1 MDHIIYSFDEQLP
14 IFSMFI
20 LVLIITGVYL
30 IDVFPCR
37 VRKII
42 QTNIYLKHF
51 IGFLTMIFLVVIS
64 DIISKN
70 KSIGTIITKS
80 FFLYIIFIFY
90 TKTEIHFFI
99 LTLILLAIIY
109 ILILHKND
117 NVNKKKNLNNIEQK
131 KINIE
136 INRIIIINNILFIF
150 VVILIFLGFLIYM
163 GKKKYQYKD
172 KFNYVTFLLG
182 SQKCN
187 DKLFDIKILKSLKYS
202 FN

>member
-1 MDHIIYSFDEQLP
+1 MDNIYSFDENLP

-37 VRKII
+37 VRKFI
-42 QTNIYLKHF
+42 QSNIYLKHF
-51 IGFLTMIFLVVIS
+51 IGLLTMIFLVVIT
-64 DIISKN
+64 DIISIN
-70 KSIGTIITKS
+70 KSIGPIIIKS
-80 FFLYIIFIFY
+80 FILYIIFIFY

-99 LTLILLAIIY
+99 ITLILLAIIY
-109 ILILHKND
+109 ILVLHKN
-117 NVNKKKNLNNIEQK
+117 NINKKNINNIEQK
-131 KINIE
+131 KIDIE
-136 INRIIIINNILFIF
+136 INRIIIINNILFIIVF
-150 VVILIFLGFLIYM
+150 FFIFLGFLIYM

-172 KFNYVTFLLG
+172 KFNYITFLFG

-187 DKLFDIKILKSLKYS
+187 DKLYDIKILESLKYS